1 MSKIVGKRLRN
12 HFAKY
17 MKRNYFEE
25 ITREFLLGGNM
36 IELLVGARVSVKT
49 MLHRQS
55 GQGVKCRRSSRIHK
69 SKQTLILFPQD
80 FCSAG
85 SVSFLGQIV
94 YYCVLV
100 LGLQVKDINLAF
112 LKY

>member
-1 MSKIVGKRLRN
+1 
-12 HFAKY
+12 
-17 MKRNYFEE
+17 MKQKSFEE
-25 ITREFLLGGNM
+25 ITREFLLCGNM
-36 IELLVGARVSVKT
+36 IELLVAARESVKT

-69 SKQTLILFPQD
+69 SKQTLILFPQA

-85 SVSFLGQIV
+85 SVSFLGQMV
-94 YYCVLV
+94 YYCILV

>member
-1 MSKIVGKRLRN
+1 MSKIAGKPLRN

-17 MKRNYFEE
+17 MKQNYFEK

-36 IELLVGARVSVKT
+36 IELLVAARESVKT

-55 GQGVKCRRSSRIHK
+55 GQGVRCRRSSRIHK
-69 SKQTLILFPQD
+69 SKQTLVLFPQV

-94 YYCVLV
+94 YYCILV
-100 LGLQVKDINLAF
+100 LGLQVEDINLAF